1 MSQENVDLHYR
12 AIDAYNRRDLGAYLE
27 LMGDDVEG
35 IPRIAAIE
43 GGYHGHEGMRRWWMA
58 LLDTWPDHSIE
69 ILEVRDFGD
78 LTVAA
83 VRARG
88 HGAGSG
94 TPLDEAPWQVARWRR
109 GKCVLLRMFD
119 NLAEALEAVGL
130 SEQDAHADS

>member
-1 MSQENVDLHYR
+1 
-12 AIDAYNRRDLGAYLE
+12 
-27 LMGDDVEG
+27 
-35 IPRIAAIE
+35 
-43 GGYHGHEGMRRWWMA
+43 MRRWWMA

-69 ILEVRDFGD
+69 ILDVRDFGD

-94 TPLDEAPWQVARWRR
+94 SPLDETPWQVARWQR

-119 NLAEALEAVGL
+119 SLAEALAAVGL
-130 SEQDAHADS
+130 SEQDSRRQ

>member
-1 MSQENVDLHYR
+1 MSQENAVLHYR
-12 AIDAYNRRDLGAYLE
+12 VMDAYNRRDLDAYLE
-27 LMGDDVEG
+27 LMDDGVEG

-43 GGYHGHEGMRRWWMA
+43 GGY
-58 LLDTWPDHSIE
+58 SIE

-78 LTVAA
+78 VTVAA

-109 GKCVLLRMFD
+109 GKCALLRMFD
-119 NLAEALEAVGL
+119 SLAEALETAGPAA
-130 SEQDAHADS
+130 QDTHADS